1 MLNHYMKKIPTY
13 LFWGVLFIIC
23 VLPIIRILLEALWGV
38 STDNSVLFEL
48 MSDPLTYSALY
59 NTVVTGVLST
69 IVATVLGTFFAVVL
83 SNSTIRFSAVWIF
96 AIMVP
101 LIIPPQITALSWL
114 QLFGPSSSLLQS
126 INLAPAIGSPQ
137 PLYSAGGISLLM
149 GIQHMPLV
157 FLTVRTHIASI
168 PSYLS
173 EAASLSGASPIK
185 ILLTIILPLLRS
197 GIMAGA
203 AIAFVAAIGNFGIP
217 AILGIPVGYYV
228 LSTLI
233 YQKMASFGGL
243 MIAQVAILS
252 LLVILLSLIGIAFQR
267 RLQRH
272 SIYQLTVTSG
282 CSVQIIFSKF
292 ITRLILVIM
301 VCVLLFILV
310 APMAALI
317 VSSFVPSVGIPLSWE
332 TLSFHAYYEMLFT
345 QPITLRAFKNSLLL
359 TSTTV
364 VILMFISVPFVWIL
378 HHTRS
383 RILQLSASLFDLPY
397 AIPGTVLAIA
407 CILLW
412 ANFIPNYSL
421 LGTITIILL
430 AYLARFF
437 VIVIKPVQASFIQ
450 LDPALEEAARLSG
463 ASSWQSMHHIVRPI
477 IAPSIFAGGL
487 LVFLSALNELT
498 VSALLWSAGN
508 ETLGVLI
515 FNFNDSGDSV
525 LAAAISVVITLFVLL
540 VMFSTIIFGRY
551 LPKGAIPWQA

>member
-1 MLNHYMKKIPTY
+1 MFNHYMKKIPIY
-13 LFWGVLFIIC
+13 LFWLILFIIC
-23 VLPIIRILLEALWGV
+23 VLPIVRILLEALWGL
-38 STDNSVLFEL
+38 SAENSLWIEL

-59 NTVVTGVLST
+59 NTVVTGILST
-69 IVATVLGTFFAVVL
+69 IIATVLGTFFAIVL
-83 SNSTIRFSAVWIF
+83 SNSKIRFCAVWIF

-126 INLAPAIGSPQ
+126 IHLAPEIGSPQ

-157 FLTVRTHIASI
+157 FLTVRTYIASI
-168 PSYLS
+168 PSYLIES
-173 EAASLSGASPIK
+173 ASLSGASPIR

-197 GIMAGA
+197 GIMTGA

-233 YQKMASFGGL
+233 YQKMASFGSL

-252 LLVILLSLIGIAFQR
+252 LLIIFLSLVGIAFQR
-267 RLQRH
+267 MIQRR
-272 SIYQLTVTSG
+272 SVYQLTVTSG
-282 CSVQIIFSKF
+282 RSAQIIFSKS
-292 ITRLILVIM
+292 ITQLILVIM
-301 VCVLLFILV
+301 ACVLLFILI
-310 APMAALI
+310 APMVALVI
-317 VSSFVPSVGIPLSWE
+317 SSLVPSVGIPLSLK

-359 TSTTV
+359 TSVTV
-364 VILMFISVPFVWIL
+364 VILMLISVPFVWIL
-378 HHTRS
+378 QHTTS
-383 RILQLSASLFDLPY
+383 RMLRLIASLFDLPY

-412 ANFIPNYSL
+412 AKPFPNYSL

-450 LDPALEEAARLSG
+450 LDPALEEAARLCG
-463 ASSWQSMHHIVRPI
+463 ASSWQSINHIVRPI
-477 IAPSIFAGGL
+477 ISPSVFAGGL

-515 FNFNDSGDSV
+515 FNFNDSGDTV
-525 LAAAISVVITLFVLL
+525 LAAAISVLITVFVLL
-540 VMFSTIIFGRY
+540 VMLLTITFGRY
-551 LPKGAIPWQA
+551 LPKGAIPWQG